1 MVGYLHI
8 SFLRWVNQAWMC
20 EESGIIIEKT
30 GDFGAAE
37 SGLKSSFRW
46 DEFFNIIERG
56 LIFHSSQIFSKFNFN
71 ENEVQC
77 FNIGNQGFYSI
88 FGRNRNILRLKYK
101 VILPCSAQL
110 STRTLL
116 NFPEVLTLHP
126 NLHSSKSPRLVS
138 VIFDSTMQKWHT
150 THHYNVSSIRLRR
163 HFHIAHDTHIVPPPP
178 LPHPKKCTRFVR
190 FGEGQGAGKRQDVF
204 EALWQ
209 KWQIA
214 N

>member
-1 MVGYLHI
+1 M
-8 SFLRWVNQAWMC
+8 
-20 EESGIIIEKT
+20 
-30 GDFGAAE
+30 
-37 SGLKSSFRW
+37 
-46 DEFFNIIERG
+46 
-56 LIFHSSQIFSKFNFN
+56 
-71 ENEVQC
+71 QC

-150 THHYNVSSIRLRR
+150 THQYNVSSIRLRR
-163 HFHIAHDTHIVPPPP
+163 HFHIAHDRQIVPPPP
-178 LPHPKKCTRFVR
+178 PFSPTQKKALGLWDLARGRELVRGKMYLKRCDKSGKLQIKVLSVMWPGKWSLPAMLQSDAWCLH
-190 FGEGQGAGKRQDVF
+190 
-204 EALWQ
+204 
-209 KWQIA
+209 
-214 N
+214 